1 MNVPIVLFIVVEDDP
16 EMGVYVVGC
25 GGQPNSHGAVECDAA
40 IMDGDGLKFGA
51 VAALEGLV
59 LT

>member
-1 MNVPIVLFIVVEDDP
+1 MPIVLFIVVEDDP

-25 GGQPNSHGAVECDAA
+25 GGQPNSHGVVECDAA

-59 LT
+59 ST